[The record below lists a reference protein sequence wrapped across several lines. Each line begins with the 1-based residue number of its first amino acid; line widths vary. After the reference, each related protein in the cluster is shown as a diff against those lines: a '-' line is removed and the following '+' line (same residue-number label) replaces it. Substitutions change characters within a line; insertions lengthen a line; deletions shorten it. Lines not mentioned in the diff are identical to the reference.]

1 MTLSPSLT
9 HSLTHSLTQLLT
21 HSTNHPPP
29 FGGNIGNVN
38 TTDLSTAVAQLE
50 GADDAVCLTCGMAA
64 VSSALIAAGVLSGNK
79 RILGPYS
86 CYGST
91 YTLMK
96 SRFADIAECE
106 FVDMGDTEVSRCHH
120 N

>member
-1 MTLSPSLT
+1 
-9 HSLTHSLTQLLT
+9 
-21 HSTNHPPP
+21 
-29 FGGNIGNVN
+29 
-38 TTDLSTAVAQLE
+38 VAQLE